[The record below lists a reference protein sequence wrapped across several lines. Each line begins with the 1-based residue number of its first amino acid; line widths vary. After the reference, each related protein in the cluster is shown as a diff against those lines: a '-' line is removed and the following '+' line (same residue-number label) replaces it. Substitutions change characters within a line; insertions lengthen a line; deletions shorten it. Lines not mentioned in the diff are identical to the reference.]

1 MASGSPNSG
10 KLNNFVA
17 KVYDPTQ
24 KKYRPIYELP
34 DATDKIYGGV
44 LLSDAVNST
53 AAAAKGVTAA
63 TPKAVK
69 TAYDTANNKL
79 DKTTTTAQTVAGA
92 TTFSSLVTGSKGFSG
107 DLAGNATTATKL
119 QTARTLTVSVT
130 GTGDENQISGSTTF
144 DGSKDVTISIPRV
157 PAPAIIGT
165 ISLANLPQGAMDKLV
180 TVASAAK
187 RLALTTDTVQTGDS
201 VYQSDTGAMYMVVD
215 DTKLNSESGYQIYK
229 AGTALEANHATSAD
243 TATSATSATKA
254 TQDSAGQQINT
265 TYIKGLSVSGKTI
278 TYTKGNGTTG
288 TITTQDTTYSDMKG
302 AASSAAGTHGLVP
315 APAAGR
321 QESFLRGDGAW
332 VVPTNTTYS
341 DFKGATSSAA
351 GTHGLVP
358 APATSNTGYYLRG
371 DGTWATAP
379 LTGVKGNAESS
390 YRTGNVNITPA
401 NIGALALTG
410 GTVTGATTISGAAT
424 LSGGLTLSG
433 SILPATTNAVNLGS
447 SSVVFSNIYATTF
460 NGTATNIS
468 DGIVTTAKIKD
479 ANVTTAK
486 IASSAVTTNKI
497 NSSAVTTDKINSSA
511 VTTDKIATNA
521 VTTDKI
527 NSSAVTPDKI
537 SNSNVTLAKLGS
549 DVGTISVGTTEP
561 TDSRIK
567 IWIKTA
573 ASS

>member
-53 AAAAKGVTAA
+53 AAATTGVTAA

-92 TTFSSLVTGSKGFSG
+92 TTFSSLVTGSKGFKG
-107 DLAGNATTATKL
+107 ALTGNASTATKL
-119 QTARTLTVSVT
+119 ATARTLTVSVT
-130 GTGDENQISGSTTF
+130 GTGAEDQTSGSTTF

-165 ISLANLPQGAMDKLV
+165 ISLANLPQGAMDKMV
-180 TVASAAK
+180 TVPNATR

-229 AGTALEANHATSAD
+229 AGTALEANHASSAD
-243 TATSATSATKA
+243 AATSATSATKA

-302 AASSAAGTHGLVP
+302 ATSSAAGTHGLVP
-315 APAAGR
+315 APASGK
-321 QESFLRGDGAW
+321 QTSFLRGDGTW

-341 DFKGATSSAA
+341 AFKGATSSAA
-351 GTHGLVP
+351 GSAGLVP

-371 DGTWATAP
+371 DGTWAAAP
-379 LTGVKGNAESS
+379 LTGVKGNAEST

-401 NIGALALTG
+401 NIGALALSG

-433 SILPATTNAVNLGS
+433 SVLPATANSVNLGS
-447 SSVVFSNIYATTF
+447 SSMMFSNIYATTF
-460 NGTATNIS
+460 NGTATNVS
-468 DGIVTTAKIKD
+468 DGVITTTKIKD
-479 ANVTTAK
+479 ANVTSIK
-486 IASSAVTTNKI
+486 IA
-497 NSSAVTTDKINSSA
+497 SSAVTTDKIN
-511 VTTDKIATNA
+511 
-521 VTTDKI
+521 
-527 NSSAVTPDKI
+527 
-537 SNSNVTLAKLGS
+537 NSNVTLAKLGS
-549 DVGTISVGTTEP
+549 DVGTISVGTTQP